1 MSRKPALII
10 ALCLV
15 ASCNNDRNPS
25 EETVDT
31 GPGGPAGTERTI
43 QRIDVVGALDAE
55 DCLTGTGAEF
65 DFLFSI
71 VDVDDR
77 IVAPGSNVNDIAL
90 VLNDSFTTGDV
101 SFDDVVLYP
110 SPDVVCTT
118 DADCGSLTGPYT
130 CRSRNEEVREAE
142 MVCGFDA
149 SVEMIQD
156 SLRYL
161 PEESA
166 AREKGIVVALANG
179 SSILGLNEETGDAR
193 DQFSTDPDN
202 RRIEA
207 ALEFLSGLQDIYP
220 PEDSTACITWFTG
233 EGSDSL
239 SFIPD
244 SDECLQSLTTVAD
257 VDQQAAMRQITLNGE
272 GIRAGKRANWA
283 SIVKAMGHLEDH
295 TSATFDRHVVM
306 FTDGP
311 DNGSTPGQR
320 SQTPEAI
327 AEFAQFHGI
336 RLHIVQLDND
346 FTGVEI
352 GPIESLEEVAC
363 QTGGTFLYSRHP
375 EGVVR
380 HFRNLRTAISNRYG
394 IRMRIPELSQVPVG
408 PYRLSAAISM
418 DVNGDAGLARLIGDN
433 SDQLNIATDT
443 RLLIRTR

>member
-1 MSRKPALII
+1 MHRKLTLVL

-15 ASCNNDRNPS
+15 GACNNDRDS
-25 EETVDT
+25 SSDTGDT

-77 IVAPGSNVNDIAL
+77 IVAPGSNVNDVAL

-101 SFDDVVLYP
+101 SFEDVVLYP
-110 SPDVVCTT
+110 SPDLVCTT
-118 DADCGSLTGPYT
+118 DADCASLTGPYT
-130 CRSRNEEVREAE
+130 CRSRNENVREAE

-149 SVEMIQD
+149 TVEMIQD

-161 PEESA
+161 PEASA
-166 AREKGIVVALANG
+166 AREKGIIVALANG

-193 DQFSTDPDN
+193 DRFSTDPDN
-202 RRIEA
+202 LRIEA
-207 ALEFLSGLQDIYP
+207 ALEFLGGLQDIYP

-233 EGSDSL
+233 EGSPSL

-244 SDECLQSLTTVAD
+244 TEECLQSLTTVAD

-272 GIRAGKRANWA
+272 GIRAGRRSNWA
-283 SIVKAMGHLEDH
+283 ALRVAIEHLSER
-295 TSATFDRHVVM
+295 TSGTFDRHVVM
-306 FTDGP
+306 FTDGV
-311 DNGSTPGQR
+311 DNGSVAASR
-320 SQTPEAI
+320 QTPEFV
-327 AEFAQFHGI
+327 AELAQLHGV

-346 FTGVEI
+346 HTGVEI

-363 QTGGTFLYSRHP
+363 QSGGTFLYSRHP

-380 HFRNLRTAISNRYG
+380 HFRNLRTAVSNRYG
-394 IRMRIPELSQVPVG
+394 IRMRIPELSQVPAG

-418 DVNGDAGLARLIGDN
+418 DVNGDVGSARLIGDN
-433 SDQLNIATDT
+433 SDQLNVPTDT
-443 RLLIRTR
+443 RLFIRTR